1 MTSSSSPNTLIP
13 SRQRPDFTGAA
24 ATRRNLFMIKHEKI
38 GLLTGI
44 ATLMASASPALAT
57 GTTSGTSIQNTATV
71 TYNVGNVAQPQVTS
85 NTDNFVVDRKVILT
99 VTPNGPA
106 TQVSPGQTKV
116 VQTFTVTNSSNAPI
130 DALLAA
136 TNLATGT
143 APSNGGAGNNDNF
156 NTTNVAFV
164 DTNGNGV
171 LDANERTYV
180 TGLAADASVV
190 VTVISDV
197 PITQKTGDRAVLS
210 LTATAA
216 SGGNA
221 TTTPTAITQTAG
233 ANTKAGVETVFADAA
248 GTDDLANDGKSSARN
263 DLIVSAAALTAAKSS
278 TVLNDGLGTA
288 APNAKAIPG
297 ATVQY
302 CIAISNAANSATAT
316 NIVVNDVVPGT
327 LTVQQSSIKVD
338 AAVDANGLC
347 SGGTTATNAASG
359 NTVKGTL
366 SDIAA
371 GITRALSFEALVN

>member
-1 MTSSSSPNTLIP
+1 M
-13 SRQRPDFTGAA
+13 F
-24 ATRRNLFMIKHEKI
+24 KHTKI
-38 GLLTGI
+38 ALLTGV
-44 ATLMASASPALAT
+44 ATLMASASPAIAA
-57 GTTSGTSIQNTATV
+57 GTTSGTNIQNTATV

-85 NTDNFVVDRKVILT
+85 NTDSFVVDRKIILT

-136 TNLATGT
+136 ANLATGT
-143 APSNGGAGNNDNF
+143 APSNGGTGNNDNF
-156 NTTNVAFV
+156 NSTNVVAFV

-221 TTTPTAITQTAG
+221 ATTPTAIAQTAG

-248 GTDDLANDGKSSARN
+248 GTDDLATDGKSSARN
-263 DLIVSAAALTAAKSS
+263 DLVVSAAALTAAKSS

-316 NIVVNDVVPGT
+316 NVVVNDVVPGT
-327 LTVQQSSIKVD
+327 LTVQQASIKVD
-338 AAVDANGLC
+338 ATVDANGLC
-347 SGGTTATNAASG
+347 SGGTTAANAGSG
-359 NTVKGTL
+359 NTVRGTL